1 MNVKQYQAAS
11 MYEAVQKI
19 KRELGSDAVIL
30 HAKQVRQ
37 RRFGLF
43 PTGATWEVTAAVDHD
58 AGRPTPPRST
68 ALAQP
73 KQPLSATPPTSDWR
87 EIVST
92 LAELQWEVRK
102 LSRQGQLTRVA
113 SFSPNLRSLYLR
125 LREQEVDDDLACE
138 IVSEI
143 NDQLSPQAVS
153 NYELVAES
161 ASRKLQQVIR
171 CSGPLRLSH
180 NQPQTVFVIG
190 PTGVGKTT
198 TIAKLA
204 ANFALIDRR
213 SVLLVT
219 IDTYRIAALPQLKTY
234 AEIMGVPMAVAYTV
248 AELRN
253 VVEEN
258 QDKELILIDTPGR
271 GQRNERQIG
280 ELKACVDAISNKR
293 VYLAI
298 SAATRYR
305 ELVDVVDRFGVIEFD
320 SLVVTKLDEAV
331 VYGPIL
337 NLLAKVKK
345 PLSYVTTGQ
354 CVPED
359 IEEAS
364 PSRMADLLL
373 GRDTCYASGSSC
385 GLKKTG

>member
-43 PTGATWEVTAAVDHD
+43 PTSAMWEVTAAVDHD
-58 AGRPTPPRST
+58 ASRPTPARPVAFARPTQSPST
-68 ALAQP
+68 TP
-73 KQPLSATPPTSDWR
+73 SAGDWR
-87 EIVST
+87 EITST
-92 LAELQWEVRK
+92 LAELQWEVRR

-138 IVSEI
+138 IVTKI
-143 NDQLSPQAVS
+143 NDQLSPQAMS

-161 ASRKLQQVIR
+161 ASRQLQQVIR
-171 CSGPLRLSH
+171 CSGPLRLSP
-180 NQPQTVFVIG
+180 NRSQTVFVIG

-204 ANFALIDRR
+204 ANLALIDRR

-219 IDTYRIAALPQLKTY
+219 IDTYRIAALPQLRTY
-234 AEIMGVPMAVAYTV
+234 AEIMGVPMAVAYTP
-248 AELRN
+248 AELRK

-271 GQRNERQIG
+271 GQRNEQQIAD
-280 ELKACVDAISNKR
+280 LKACVDAIGNKT
-293 VYLAI
+293 VYLAV

-337 NLLAKVKK
+337 NLLARVKK

-359 IEEAS
+359 IEDAS
-364 PSRMADLLL
+364 PSKMADLLL
-373 GRDTCYASGSSC
+373 GRVTDYASGSSC
-385 GLKKTG
+385 GLKKTS